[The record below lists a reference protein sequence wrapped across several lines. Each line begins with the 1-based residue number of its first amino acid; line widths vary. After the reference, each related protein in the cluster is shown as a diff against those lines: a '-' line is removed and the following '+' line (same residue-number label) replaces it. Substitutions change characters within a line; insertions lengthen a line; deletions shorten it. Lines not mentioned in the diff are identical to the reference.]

1 MTTTAV
7 LFDLDDTLLVE
18 EASAEEA
25 FVAACELA
33 REKYGI
39 DPGALHQ
46 SVRRVARS
54 VWQAAPTIDYCRTIG
69 ISSWEGLWAR
79 FLGDDPNLEALRAWA
94 PDYRRQAWSGALE
107 EHGVNDIP
115 LAERLAEAFQ
125 HERRLR
131 HVVFPDVETI
141 LQELGRSYRLG
152 LITNGAPDLQ
162 REKIRGSRLAHYF
175 DSITI
180 SGEVG
185 AGKPDPRI
193 FAAALDSLSAKPA
206 EAVMVGNSLK
216 RDIAP
221 AQQLGMTA
229 VWVNRCGSACNSDV
243 TPHAEITSL
252 SELPA
257 LIENLQ
263 KNEND

>member
-7 LFDLDDTLLVE
+7 LFDLDDTLVVE
-18 EASAEEA
+18 EASAEQA
-25 FVAACELA
+25 FLAACELA

-79 FLGDDPNLEALRAWA
+79 FLGDGPNLEALRAWA

-131 HVVFPDVETI
+131 HVVFPDAETI

-152 LITNGAPDLQ
+152 LVTNGAPDLQ

-175 DSITI
+175 GSITI
-180 SGEVG
+180 SGEMG
-185 AGKPDPRI
+185 AGKPDPAI
-193 FAAALDSLSAKPA
+193 FEAALDSLGVTA
-206 EAVMVGNSLK
+206 EATV
-216 RDIAP
+216 
-221 AQQLGMTA
+221 
-229 VWVNRCGSACNSDV
+229 
-243 TPHAEITSL
+243 
-252 SELPA
+252 
-257 LIENLQ
+257 
-263 KNEND
+263 